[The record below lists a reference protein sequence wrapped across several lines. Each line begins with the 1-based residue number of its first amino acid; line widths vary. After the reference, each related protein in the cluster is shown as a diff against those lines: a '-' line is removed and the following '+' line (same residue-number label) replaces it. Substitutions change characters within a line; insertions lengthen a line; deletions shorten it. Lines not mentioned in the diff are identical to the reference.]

1 MSMIEIKH
9 TEDEAGRPIVEY
21 IDTDDL
27 DDEDYYKFREL
38 ERNGKIGESIKFIK
52 DKLLA

>member
-9 TEDEAGRPIVEY
+9 TKDEAGRPIVEY

-27 DDEDYYKFREL
+27 DDEDYYEFRKL
-38 ERNGKIGESIKFIK
+38 ESEGKHSEAYLFIK
-52 DKLLA
+52 NIFN